1 MVICATWNTAGV
13 RIARG
18 LAAIG
23 LAATL
28 AACGGGGGEDDAVA
42 SDAPATR
49 EEAAR
54 FLTQATFGPTQ
65 ADIDRV
71 MRIGYE
77 RWIDE
82 QLARAPSSH
91 RALWEAADRTLKASD
106 PNASAGQEGTLN
118 AFWRLAVTGPDQ
130 LRLRHAY
137 ALSQIFVISMVDGTV
152 GDNPRAVAAW
162 LDMLNQQGVGT
173 YRQLLESVSRHP
185 MMGVY
190 LSHLRNQK
198 ADPRTGRVPD
208 ENYAREVMQ
217 LFSIGVV
224 ELDESGRPRLVDVG
238 GKSVPAETYGPSD
251 ISNLARV
258 FTGWSWAC
266 IDTSDSCFYNGSVNS
281 QSDPDRSF
289 KPMVGYAKFH
299 STEAKTFLGTTIAAQ
314 TTADPQASLTAALDA
329 IANHPNV
336 GPFIGRQLIQRLVTS
351 NPSPEYVRDVAR
363 VFADNGQGVRGDLK
377 AVLKAVLL
385 HPEARTMSENGG
397 KVREPVLRLSAY
409 LRAFPHTSDTG
420 RWRVGNTDNPGTSL
434 GQSPMRSPS
443 VFNFFR
449 PGYVPPGT
457 YAAAAGLVV
466 PEMQIAH
473 ETTAAGYVNFMRNN
487 LQSGAGLYN
496 GTVDGVVYNRN
507 DLRPDVTAELALAD
521 QPAALVDLVVGKLTY
536 GTVSQPLKDTIA
548 AAVGSITIPQLN
560 STGSNQSSIDTA
572 KLNRVRA
579 AILLVLASPEFLV
592 QR

>member
-28 AACGGGGGEDDAVA
+28 AACGGGGGGDDAVA

-54 FLTQATFGPTQ
+54 FLTQATFGPTS
-65 ADIDRV
+65 ADVDRV

-91 RALWEAADRTLKASD
+91 RELWEAADRTLKASD
-106 PNASAGQEGTLN
+106 PNASAGQEGVLN
-118 AFWRLAVTGPDQ
+118 AFWRHAVTGRDQ

-198 ADPRTGRVPD
+198 ANAATGRVPD

-217 LFSIGVV
+217 LFSIGIV
-224 ELDESGRPRLVDVG
+224 ELDEDGRPRLVD
-238 GKSVPAETYGPSD
+238 GKPVETYTPAD
-251 ISNLARV
+251 ISGLAKV

-266 IDTSDSCFYNGSVNS
+266 VDTTNNCFYNGSNGG

-289 KPMVGYAKFH
+289 KPMVGYANFH
-299 STEAKTFLGTTIAAQ
+299 STEAKTFLGMTIPAQ

-336 GPFIGRQLIQRLVTS
+336 GPFVARQLIQRLVTS
-351 NPSPEYVRDVAR
+351 NPSPAYVRDVAR
-363 VFADNGQGVRGDLK
+363 VFADNGKGVRGDLK

-385 HPEARTMSENGG
+385 HPEARAMSDTSG

-496 GTVDGVVYNRN
+496 GTIDGVTYNRN
-507 DLRPDVTAELALAD
+507 DLRPDFTAELALAD
-521 QPAALVDLVVGKLTY
+521 QPAALVDHVVAKLTY
-536 GTVSQPLKDTIA
+536 GSVSQGLKETMT
-548 AAVGSITIPQLN
+548 AAVASITVPVPN
-560 STGSNQSSIDTA
+560 GSNQSSIDTA